1 MASCRNQVCQPRW
14 AKPLGVLGTALT
26 YAAANTALHPANGL
40 AMHAANSLAPHPC
53 SGSGGRPSATLNPV
67 RRNFSHVL
75 IVFGLIALAVPYTI
89 TSFGIFTNDG
99 FWWGMLSLIPF
110 ANVVMAFL
118 EQIWLGVIWLA
129 CAAIFMFGII
139 IRPRYR

>member
-1 MASCRNQVCQPRW
+1 M
-14 AKPLGVLGTALT
+14 
-26 YAAANTALHPANGL
+26 
-40 AMHAANSLAPHPC
+40 
-53 SGSGGRPSATLNPV
+53 

-129 CAAIFMFGII
+129 CAAIFMFGLI